1 MSLTRAES
9 IALLEQAG
17 LKPKRK
23 LGQNFVVDAN
33 TLARIVR
40 LGRVTRESHVIE
52 IGAGLGAL
60 TQELLSTHAS
70 VTAVEIDPDLV
81 QILRNRPELSK
92 AHIVEGD
99 ALHMDLN
106 EVVSPSRSPW
116 VLVANLP
123 YNVATP
129 LVLRVLEDVP
139 QIQRMLVM
147 VQAEVGERMAAGP
160 GDDAYGAVSLRVAYH
175 GTASVAGRVP
185 PTVFVPRPKVDS
197 VLVSIERS
205 PEPAVDPGL
214 VSEDEIFALVRQA
227 FGQRRKMLRRS
238 LAAVVSPEAFEAAGV
253 LPTARPEELD
263 VRDFGRL
270 ALSLK

>member
-1 MSLTRAES
+1 VSLTRAQS

-60 TQELLSTHAS
+60 TQELLSTQAS
-70 VTAVEIDPDLV
+70 VTAVEIDSDLV

-99 ALHMDLN
+99 ALRMDFN

-116 VLVANLP
+116 VLIANLP

-147 VQAEVGERMAAGP
+147 VQAEVGERIAASP

-205 PEPAVDPGL
+205 SKPAVDPEL

-238 LAAVVSPEAFEAAGV
+238 LASVVSPEAFEAAGV

>member
-1 MSLTRAES
+1 MVSLTRAES

-40 LGRVTRESHVIE
+40 LGRVTSESHVIE

-60 TQELLSTHAS
+60 TQELLSTQAS

-81 QILRNRPELSK
+81 QILRNRPELSE

-106 EVVSPSRSPW
+106 EVVSLSRSPW

-129 LVLRVLEDVP
+129 LVLRVL
-139 QIQRMLVM
+139 
-147 VQAEVGERMAAGP
+147 
-160 GDDAYGAVSLRVAYH
+160 
-175 GTASVAGRVP
+175 
-185 PTVFVPRPKVDS
+185 
-197 VLVSIERS
+197 
-205 PEPAVDPGL
+205 
-214 VSEDEIFALVRQA
+214 
-227 FGQRRKMLRRS
+227 
-238 LAAVVSPEAFEAAGV
+238 
-253 LPTARPEELD
+253 
-263 VRDFGRL
+263 
-270 ALSLK
+270 